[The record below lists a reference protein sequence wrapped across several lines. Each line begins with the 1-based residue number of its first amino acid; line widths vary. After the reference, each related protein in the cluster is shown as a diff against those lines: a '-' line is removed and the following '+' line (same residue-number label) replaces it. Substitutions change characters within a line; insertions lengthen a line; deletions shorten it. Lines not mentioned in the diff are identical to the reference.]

1 MSEKKENRMQ
11 KVYDKLREL
20 QHILL
25 NEFEIEAELEE
36 IPRELNELKRRF
48 HKLERTIAEKEASKK
63 HNTELLEQVSKDKE
77 ESKINKEKYEGQIKL
92 IKTQKEYEALTSEI
106 AQIDEKLAQIES
118 EEFESMQELETLDTD
133 LEEQTGLLQEL
144 KETIAGKEKEVSKLS
159 VEKQKELDKYLKE
172 KKTISSGLDKELI
185 YKFEKIVKNKE
196 GIGIISIKN
205 TVCMGCNML
214 LPPQFVNNVRRE
226 DELIFCPNC
235 SRILYYQQ
243 EEPAEE
249 IAFQP

>member
-1 MSEKKENRMQ
+1 MQ

-36 IPRELNELKRRF
+36 IPRELNDLKRRF
-48 HKLERTIAEKEASKK
+48 HKLERTIAEKETSKK
-63 HNTELLEQVSKDKE
+63 HNTELLKQLTKDKE
-77 ESKINKEKYEGQIKL
+77 ESKLNKEKYEGQIKL

-118 EEFESMQELETLDTD
+118 EELESMQELETLNTD
-133 LEEQTGLLQEL
+133 FEEQTGLFQEL
-144 KETIAGKEKEVSKLS
+144 KETIAGKEKEVRKLS
-159 VEKQKELDKYLKE
+159 AEKQKELDKYLKE

-205 TVCMGCNML
+205 NVCMGCNML

-226 DELIFCPNC
+226 DELIFCPSC
-235 SRILYYQQ
+235 SRILYYQL

>member
-1 MSEKKENRMQ
+1 MQ

-48 HKLERTIAEKEASKK
+48 HKLERTISEKEASKE
-63 HNTELLEQVSKDKE
+63 HNTELLEQLTKDKE
-77 ESKINKEKYEGQIKL
+77 ESKLNKDKYEGQIKL

-118 EEFESMQELETLDTD
+118 EELESMQELETLNTD

-144 KETIAGKEKEVSKLS
+144 KETIVGKEKEVSKLS
-159 VEKQKELDKYLKE
+159 AEKQKELDKYLKE

-205 TVCMGCNML
+205 NVCMGCNML
-214 LPPQFVNNVRRE
+214 LPPQFVNDVRRE
-226 DELIFCPNC
+226 DELFFCPNC

-243 EEPAEE
+243 EAPAEE
-249 IAFQP
+249 IAFQT

>member
-48 HKLERTIAEKEASKK
+48 HKLERTIAEKEASKE
-63 HNTELLEQVSKDKE
+63 HNTDLLEQLTKDKE
-77 ESKINKEKYEGQIKL
+77 ESKLNKEKYEGQIKL

-118 EEFESMQELETLDTD
+118 EELESMQELETLNTD
-133 LEEQTGLLQEL
+133 LEEQTGFLQEL

-159 VEKQKELDKYLKE
+159 AEKQKGLDKYLKE

-196 GIGIISIKN
+196 GIGIISIRN
-205 TVCMGCNML
+205 NVCMGCNML
-214 LPPQFVNNVRRE
+214 LPPQFVNDVRRE
-226 DELIFCPNC
+226 EELIFCPNC

-249 IAFQP
+249 IAYQP